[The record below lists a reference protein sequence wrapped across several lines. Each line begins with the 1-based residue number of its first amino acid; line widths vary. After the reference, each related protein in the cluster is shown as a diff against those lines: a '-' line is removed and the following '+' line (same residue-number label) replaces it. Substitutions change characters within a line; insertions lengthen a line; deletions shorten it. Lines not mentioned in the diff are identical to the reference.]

1 MLQLHPLTFGKNGGK
16 DFVVLPYEEFVAL
29 KERLEDLQDL
39 VDLEKAEKEEA
50 ESPTRSLDDVAK
62 ELGLE

>member
-1 MLQLHPLTFGKNGGK
+1 MLELHPVTLGKNGSK
-16 DFVVLPYEEFVAL
+16 DFVVLPYEEFLAL

-39 VDLEKAEKEEA
+39 VDLEKAEKEEGDA
-50 ESPTRSLDDVAK
+50 PTRSFDEVAK